1 MDGRHGSHTVLTW
14 HSRHHQGPVLLD
26 RLRLLFIIFKFFDAG
41 TNVRQTNVRQSNVR
55 QSNVRQTNVRHVKCS
70 TSQMFD
76 IIKCSTLSN
85 VRQSNVRHVLCSTSL
100 MFDNQMFDILMVIWT
115 NIF

>member
-1 MDGRHGSHTVLTW
+1 MSVIGNMGEVSVI
-14 HSRHHQGPVLLD
+14 QN
-26 RLRLLFIIFKFFDAG
+26 FDAG
-41 TNVRQTNVRQSNVR
+41 TNVRQTNVRQPNVR

-70 TSQMFD
+70 TSLMFD
-76 IIKCSTLSN
+76 INKCSTLSN

-115 NIF
+115 NTV